1 MSGPSASQAEKKTV
15 SIRMDEIGYLEIN
28 ITVTGKEVVLTKDGV
43 TLQPDI
49 KYEKNLQII
58 IRDPKPGTKADP
70 PKTGPKADP
79 KTDQKGHD
87 KN

>member
-1 MSGPSASQAEKKTV
+1 MSGTSRPQEEKKTV
-15 SIRMDEIGYLEIN
+15 SIRMDEIGCLEIN

-43 TLQPDI
+43 PDPKI
-49 KYEKNLQII
+49 ECNNLQII
-58 IRDPKPGTKADP
+58 IRDPKPGAKVD
-70 PKTGPKADP
+70 PKAGH